1 MRRAAWVC
9 KLLGTLE
16 GRCFWNP
23 GLLFGFS
30 WQSGCRAHL
39 NARGTARSGR
49 GQPGMPSL
57 GSWVQ
62 HQSSL
67 GHSEPTPKGPGV
79 SWWEPAASRV
89 AQAGPWHRWLRKSKP
104 GRLPLPSCPPHAS
117 NVARYLGGGAR
128 SLHWPSRYV
137 NESREMSS

>member
-79 SWWEPAASRV
+79 SWWEPRPAELHR
-89 AQAGPWHRWLRKSKP
+89 QGPGIAGS
-104 GRLPLPSCPPHAS
+104 G
-117 NVARYLGGGAR
+117 NR
-128 SLHWPSRYV
+128 SQEGSRYPRAHHMLPMWPGIWEEV
-137 NESREMSS
+137 PGASTGPVDM